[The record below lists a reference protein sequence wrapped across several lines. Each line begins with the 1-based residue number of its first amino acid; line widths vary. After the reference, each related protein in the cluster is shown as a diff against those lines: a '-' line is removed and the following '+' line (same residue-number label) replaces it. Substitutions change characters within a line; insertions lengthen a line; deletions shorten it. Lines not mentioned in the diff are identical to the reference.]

1 MAGFAILTA
10 FLLAGHAIREWG
22 GVPLPANVI
31 GLILFTAAL
40 GFRLVKLET
49 VEKAADFLLRH
60 LMLFFAPV
68 VVGVVSFFPLIGR
81 EAAAFVGGLV
91 ISAVAVLLVTGWT
104 TKALS
109 RETAAGVRAADEAG
123 RAEGAGTGGNARGF
137 DRGG

>member
-1 MAGFAILTA
+1 LAGFAILMA
-10 FLLAGHAIREWG
+10 FLFAGHVIREWT

-31 GLILFTAAL
+31 GMILFTAAL
-40 GFRLVKLET
+40 ALRLVKLET

-104 TKALS
+104 TKALA
-109 RETAAGVRAADEAG
+109 RESAAASGGYPSPEANKTESTAENG
-123 RAEGAGTGGNARGF
+123 
-137 DRGG
+137 RGGMTV